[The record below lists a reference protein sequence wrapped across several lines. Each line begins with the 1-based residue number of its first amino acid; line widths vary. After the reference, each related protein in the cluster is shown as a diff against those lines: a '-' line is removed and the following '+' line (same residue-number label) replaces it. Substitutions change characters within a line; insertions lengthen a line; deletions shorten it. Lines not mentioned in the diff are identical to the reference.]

1 MIQKMISTF
10 LSGRGANRGM
20 NKLIQL
26 HKEIC
31 IGLDFEIDSDW
42 YNQCILNL
50 ILNNPFLSY

>member
-1 MIQKMISTF
+1 MNAKIDKGKNQ
-10 LSGRGANRGM
+10 R